1 MNFFVVRNFLP
12 AHIKI
17 LSTVVHECF
26 KAICRI
32 ELNPELR
39 AVEYALSPYHFT
51 AHSDSHYSPRYA
63 KLNISMEKVYGPVH
77 YKHFIAFLEAVRRL
91 D

>member
-1 MNFFVVRNFLP
+1 MV
-12 AHIKI
+12 HIDF

-51 AHSDSHYSPRYA
+51 EHSASHYSSRYS
-63 KLNISMEKVYGPVH
+63 KLNISMEILYGLVH
-77 YKHFIAFLEAVRRL
+77 YKSSEAKNGVSRRL
-91 D
+91 DSRD